1 MNVHNEFTRVETAL
15 LERMFRE
22 GGEFYTL
29 TEIKNELAQ
38 FSEKELMKG
47 LDEAVR
53 KGIISE
59 SPGNANLEPTYFR

>member
-15 LERMFRE
+15 LERMFGE

-38 FSEKELMKG
+38 FSDKELMKG
-47 LDEAVR
+47 LDDAVR
-53 KGIISE
+53 KGIITE
-59 SPGNANLEPTYFR
+59 SVAVNGEPMYLR

>member
-1 MNVHNEFTRVETAL
+1 MNVHNEFTQVETAL

-38 FSEKELMKG
+38 FSDKELVKG
-47 LDEAVR
+47 LDDAVR
-53 KGIISE
+53 KGIITE
-59 SPGNANLEPTYFR
+59 SVAVNGEPMYLR